1 MLGLLLGATVGG
13 LFGMLVVVPLVAVA
27 KIVFVFCW
35 QRFVDYG
42 DDLVGS
48 DAN

>member
-1 MLGLLLGATVGG
+1 LSAPGQ
-13 LFGMLVVVPLVAVA
+13 VPKRSGTVAVA

-48 DAN
+48 DAS